1 MNCEKTGELEHCR
14 LQPKNSCYAASII
27 SHQPFASGIPELTL
41 PDKITFGIEN
51 NIDYPN
57 WVLLINDIL

>member
-1 MNCEKTGELEHCR
+1 MNCEKIGELKHCR

-27 SHQPFASGIPELTL
+27 SHQPFALGIPELTL
-41 PDKITFGIEN
+41 PDKITFGIQN

-57 WVLLINDIL
+57 